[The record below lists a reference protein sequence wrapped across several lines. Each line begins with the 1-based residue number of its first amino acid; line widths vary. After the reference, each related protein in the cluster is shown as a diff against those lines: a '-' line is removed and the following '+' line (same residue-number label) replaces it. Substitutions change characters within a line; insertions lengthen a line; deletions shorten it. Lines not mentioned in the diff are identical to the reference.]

1 MLHLLFFK
9 RKIIIPYIYI
19 SLLFYTIVWIYLKM
33 IFCYIHF
40 VISTLI
46 EIKLQNN
53 DNPNDINSITLLDR
67 LKLNFYN
74 EYFD

>member
-1 MLHLLFFK
+1 
-9 RKIIIPYIYI
+9 
-19 SLLFYTIVWIYLKM
+19 M
-33 IFCYIHF
+33 IFYYIHF

-46 EIKLQNN
+46 EIKLQNK